1 MNSGVKEVARVFLG
15 PGSNADYAA
24 AGGDDEQSSRQSYRE
39 LVNLLKVSKFHVY
52 KSLEPLQVI

>member
-1 MNSGVKEVARVFLG
+1 MKEVARVFLG